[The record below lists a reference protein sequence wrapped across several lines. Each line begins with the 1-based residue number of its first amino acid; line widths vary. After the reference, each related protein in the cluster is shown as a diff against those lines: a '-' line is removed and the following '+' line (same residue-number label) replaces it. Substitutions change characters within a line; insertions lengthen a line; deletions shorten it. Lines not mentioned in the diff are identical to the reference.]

1 MNKIGQVKVNNSGI
15 RTSVYDKAGK
25 NAAKYGNRTFTITKQ
40 RTVGNNTYVLLT
52 NHNQNTP
59 IGWYKI
65 KDVNIKIMELKIEL
79 QINIALTV
87 KPRFIF
93 NPLGY
98 NATTIGTS
106 KFISTTYI

>member
-65 KDVNIKIMELKIEL
+65 KDVNIKNYGTENRVTNQYRVNSKTKVYIQSLGVQRNNNWNK
-79 QINIALTV
+79 QIH
-87 KPRFIF
+87 
-93 NPLGY
+93 
-98 NATTIGTS
+98 
-106 KFISTTYI
+106 